1 MKVCLLQLF
10 FNLIFCLITSFNC
23 FNISGMNLHLGG
35 RLWQQFVVDAFA
47 AVEQYRLD
55 WIRTHQ
61 STIRSDLY
69 RSIRDSIRRGDTEP
83 GNIGKSVILPATH
96 TGSQRY
102 MNQYF
107 KDSLA
112 ICRTIGHP
120 SLFLTMT
127 CNTQWPEIKSMMEYF
142 PNVDVSDKPD
152 VISRVFKLK
161 LDQLLDLIK
170 KKNYFGKCIGG
181 IYFIFLKILDV

>member
-1 MKVCLLQLF
+1 M
-10 FNLIFCLITSFNC
+10 I
-23 FNISGMNLHLGG
+23 LHLGG

-55 WIRTHQ
+55 WIKKHQ
-61 STIRSDLY
+61 HIIRSDLY
-69 RSIRDSIRRGDTEP
+69 KSIRDSIAKGDMDP
-83 GNIGKSVILPATH
+83 SKKGQNVILPATFI
-96 TGSQRY
+96 GSARY

-127 CNTQWPEIKSMMEYF
+127 CNTQWPEIQAMLDLM
-142 PNVDVSDKPD
+142 PGVDVINAPD
-152 VISRVFKLK
+152 IIARVFKLK
-161 LDQLLDLIK
+161 LDQLINLIK
-170 KKNYFGKCIGG
+170 NKDYFGKCIGG
-181 IYFIFLKILDV
+181 NSFPLCFPLHIHFRFICFFSKYTV

>member
-1 MKVCLLQLF
+1 M
-10 FNLIFCLITSFNC
+10 T
-23 FNISGMNLHLGG
+23 LHLGG

-55 WIRTHQ
+55 WIQKHQ
-61 STIRSDLY
+61 HIIRSDLY
-69 RSIRDSIRRGDTEP
+69 VNIRDRIQKGDTDP
-83 GNIGKSVILPATH
+83 ANIGQNVILPATF

-127 CNTQWPEIKSMMEYF
+127 CNTKWPEIQAMLQ
-142 PNVDVSDKPD
+142 NVPGKDVVNAPEI
-152 VISRVFKLK
+152 VARVFKLK
-161 LDQLLDLIK
+161 LDQLIDLIK
-170 KKNYFGKCIGG
+170 NKHYFGKCIGG
-181 IYFIFLKILDV
+181 NLP

>member
-1 MKVCLLQLF
+1 
-10 FNLIFCLITSFNC
+10 
-23 FNISGMNLHLGG
+23 MNLHIGG

-55 WIRTHQ
+55 WIRSHQ
-61 STIRSDLY
+61 NVIRSDLH
-69 RSIRDSIRRGDTEP
+69 RSIRDSVSKGDTDL
-83 GNIGKSVILPATH
+83 GTKGKNVILPATH

-112 ICRTIGHP
+112 ICCTIGHP

-127 CNTQWPEIKSMMEYF
+127 CNTQWPEIKRMMEF
-142 PNVDVSDKPD
+142 FSEVDVADKPD
-152 VISRVFKLK
+152 VIARVFKLK

-170 KKNYFGKCIGG
+170 NKNYFGKCIGG
-181 IYFIFLKILDV
+181 MVHIFL

>member
-1 MKVCLLQLF
+1 
-10 FNLIFCLITSFNC
+10 
-23 FNISGMNLHLGG
+23 MNLHLGG

-55 WIRTHQ
+55 WIKGHQ
-61 STIRSDLY
+61 HIIRSDLY
-69 RSIRDSIRRGDTEP
+69 KSIRDFIQKGDTNP
-83 GNIGKSVILPATH
+83 QNVGQNVILPATF

-127 CNTQWPEIKSMMEYF
+127 CNTQWPEIKHMLEYL
-142 PNVDVSDKPD
+142 PGVDVADAPD
-152 VISRVFKLK
+152 IIARVFKLK

-170 KKNYFGKCIGG
+170 NKNYFGKCIGG
-181 IYFIFLKILDV
+181 KYSCIYFCKCQLLLNMSS